1 MESGS
6 IRQRDHRLCL
16 RPVWTE
22 RWSPKTYPVEI
33 LCLLSIH
40 SLGMYNL
47 SKESLITQKTT
58 IVQL

>member
-6 IRQRDHRLCL
+6 IRQIDHRLCL

-40 SLGMYNL
+40 SLEMYNL
-47 SKESLITQKTT
+47 SKESLITQRL
-58 IVQL
+58 Q